1 MDKLAI
7 SGGIPV
13 SPEPIH
19 YGRQY
24 IDYADVKAV
33 SDVLRSP
40 FLTCGPDIPSL
51 EKKLCEVTGAR
62 FAVAVCNCTAAL
74 HIACIAAGI
83 ENGDEVITTPIT
95 FAASANCVLY
105 CSGTPVFADIDPETY
120 CIDPAE
126 IEKKI
131 TSRTKAVIPVHFTG
145 QSVRHDE
152 IAAICHEHNL
162 LLIEDAAHA
171 IGSSYKG
178 HPVGSL
184 PGADMT
190 CFSFHPV
197 KTVTSG
203 EGGAVTTDSPALYQK
218 LLLARSHG
226 ITRDQSQMAHPC
238 DDPWYYEMTDLGYNY
253 RMTDFQAALLE
264 SQLKKLDLFSKR
276 RKAIVAQYD
285 KAFQKMPGIIVQK
298 EIPESC
304 PTRHLYIIQLDTDI
318 LRCSR
323 RQFFDALAAENIF
336 CQVHYIPVYW
346 HPYYEQHG
354 YPRGLCPKAEHLY
367 ERIISLPLY
376 YSLSDE
382 QVSMVIAA
390 IRKITS
396 FYNKKTALKKSE

>member
-1 MDKLAI
+1 MNKLAI
-7 SGGIPV
+7 SGGSPV

-24 IDYADVKAV
+24 IDYADIKAV

-51 EKKLCEVTGAR
+51 EKKLCEITGAR
-62 FAVAVCNCTAAL
+62 YAVAVCNCTAAL
-74 HIACIAAGI
+74 HIACMAAGI
-83 ENGDEVITTPIT
+83 GSGDEVITTPIT
-95 FAASANCVLY
+95 FAASANCILY

-131 TSRTKAVIPVHFTG
+131 TPRTKAVIPVHFTG
-145 QSVRHDE
+145 QTVQHDE
-152 IAAICHEHNL
+152 IAALCREHNL

-171 IGSSYKG
+171 IGSTYKG

-184 PGADMT
+184 PGTDMT

-197 KTVTSG
+197 KTVTCG
-203 EGGAVTTDSPALYQK
+203 EGGAVTTNSFELYQK

-226 ITRDQSQMAHPC
+226 ITREKNQMEHPC
-238 DDPWYYEMTDLGYNY
+238 DDPWYYEMISLGYNY

-276 RKAIVAQYD
+276 RKAIVAMYD
-285 KAFQKMPGIIVQK
+285 KAFLKVPEIIIQK

-304 PTRHLYIIQLDTDI
+304 PTRHLYIIQLNTDA
-318 LRCSR
+318 LRCTR
-323 RQFFDALAAENIF
+323 RKFFDALTAENIC
-336 CQVHYIPVYW
+336 CQVHYIPVYR
-346 HPYYEQHG
+346 HPYYEHLG

-376 YSLSDE
+376 YSLTDV
-382 QVSMVIAA
+382 QVNMVITAVK
-390 IRKITS
+390 KITA
-396 FYNKKTALKKSE
+396 FYRRKNTTKNS